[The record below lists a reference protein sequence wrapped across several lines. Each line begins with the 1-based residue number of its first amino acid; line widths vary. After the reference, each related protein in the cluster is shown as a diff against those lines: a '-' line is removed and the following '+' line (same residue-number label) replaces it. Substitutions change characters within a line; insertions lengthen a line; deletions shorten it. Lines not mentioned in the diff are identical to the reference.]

1 MIRMAQFGTKH
12 GHAAG
17 KLAAMQK
24 NPEVEVAGVFE
35 PDAERRAELEKGSGP
50 FRGAAWFDAAGDM
63 LGDPSIAAVA
73 SEGSNEES
81 LDQTEEMVRAGKH
94 VWYDKPAGENWEQW
108 QQVAAMARERNLV
121 LQMGYMLRYH
131 DGFERI
137 AEWVRS
143 GMLGAVFSIRAHMST
158 RIPPEVRRTLGRHR
172 GGICY
177 DLCGHMLDQ
186 IVWLLGR
193 PEKVTSFLRNHSDL
207 EPAIAD
213 NTLVVLE
220 YDDSLA
226 FVDIAA
232 MESRPLARRFEA
244 YGTGGSAI
252 ILEPFEPGAQVRL
265 CLEEAGGGYDKGEQF
280 IPLRG
285 ESRQQLY
292 ELELECFLASIQGQ
306 QRPLRPLEH
315 ELLVQETLL
324 RATGVL
330 TA

>member
-1 MIRMAQFGTKH
+1 MIRMAQYGTKH

-35 PDAERRAELEKGSGP
+35 PDPERRAELEGGSGP
-50 FRGAAWFDAAGDM
+50 FGTAAWFDAPGDI
-63 LGDPSIAAVA
+63 LGDPSIDAVA

-81 LDQTEEMVRAGKH
+81 LDQTEELVRAGKH
-94 VWYDKPAGENWEQW
+94 LWYDKPAGENWEQW
-108 QQVAAMARERNLV
+108 QRVVAMAGERNLI

-137 AEWVRS
+137 AEWVKS
-143 GMLGAVFSIRAHMST
+143 GMLGEVFSIRAHMST
-158 RIPPEVRRTLGRHR
+158 HISSEVRRALSRHR

-193 PEKVTSFLRNHSDL
+193 PEKATSFLRTDSDL
-207 EPAIAD
+207 EPAIPD
-213 NTLVVLE
+213 NTLIVLE
-220 YDDSLA
+220 YDHSLA

-232 MESRPLARRFEA
+232 MESRPLARRFEV

-252 ILEPFEPGAQVRL
+252 ILEPFEPGSQLRL
-265 CLEEAGGGYDKGEQF
+265 CLEEARGGYEKGEQF

-292 ELELECFLASIQGQ
+292 ELELGSFLASIRGQ
-306 QRPLRPLEH
+306 KPPLRPAEH

-324 RATGVL
+324 RATGVV
-330 TA
+330 AA

>member
-1 MIRMAQFGTKH
+1 MIRMAQYGTKH

-17 KLAAMQK
+17 KLAAMRK

-35 PDAERRAELEKGSGP
+35 PDGERRAELEDGSGL
-50 FRGAAWFDAAGDM
+50 FGTATWFDAPGDI

-81 LDQTEEMVRAGKH
+81 LEQTEELVRSGKH

-108 QQVAAMARERNLV
+108 QRVVAMARERNQV

-137 AEWVRS
+137 AEWVKT

-158 RIPPEVRRTLGRHR
+158 RISSEVRSTLSRHR

-186 IVWLLGR
+186 IVWFLGR
-193 PEKVTSFLRNHSDL
+193 PEKVTSFLRNDSDL
-207 EPAIAD
+207 EPAIPD
-213 NTLVVLE
+213 NTLIVLE
-220 YDDSLA
+220 YDNSLA

-232 MESRPLARRFEA
+232 MESRPMARRFEV
-244 YGTGGSAI
+244 YGTWGSAI
-252 ILEPFEPGAQVRL
+252 IPEPFEPGSQVRL
-265 CLEEAGGGYDKGEQF
+265 CLEREGGSYEKGEQF

-292 ELELECFLASIQGQ
+292 ELELESFLASIRGQ
-306 QRPLRPLEH
+306 KPPLRPPEH

-330 TA
+330 AA

>member
-1 MIRMAQFGTKH
+1 MIRMAQYGTKH

-35 PDAERRAELEKGSGP
+35 PDAERRAELEEGSGP
-50 FRGAAWFDAAGDM
+50 FDTAAWFDSPGDI
-63 LGDPSIAAVA
+63 LGDSSIAAVA

-81 LDQTEEMVRAGKH
+81 LDQTEELVRAGKH

-108 QQVAAMARERNLV
+108 QRVVAMAGERNLI

-137 AEWVRS
+137 AEWVKS
-143 GMLGAVFSIRAHMST
+143 GMLGEVFSIRAHMST
-158 RIPPEVRRTLGRHR
+158 HISAEVRSALSRHH

-177 DLCGHMLDQ
+177 DLSGHMLDQ

-193 PEKVTSFLRNHSDL
+193 PEKVTSFLRNDSDL
-207 EPAIAD
+207 EPAIPD
-213 NTLVVLE
+213 NTLIVLE
-220 YDDSLA
+220 YGNSLA

-232 MESRPLARRFEA
+232 MESRPLARRFEV

-252 ILEPFEPGAQVRL
+252 IPEPFEPGSQVRL
-265 CLEEAGGGYDKGEQF
+265 CLEEARGGYEKGEQF

-292 ELELECFLASIQGQ
+292 ELELESFLASIRGQ
-306 QRPLRPLEH
+306 KPPLRPAEH

-324 RATGVL
+324 RATGVV
-330 TA
+330 AA

>member
-1 MIRMAQFGTKH
+1 MIRMAQYGTKH

-35 PDAERRAELEKGSGP
+35 PDAQRRADLEGENGP
-50 FRGAAWFDAAGDM
+50 FRGAPWFEAADDI
-63 LGDPSIAAVA
+63 LLDPSIAAVA

-81 LDQTEEMVRAGKH
+81 LDQTAAIVRAGKH

-108 QQVAAMARERNLV
+108 QQVAAMARERNLI

-137 AEWVRS
+137 AGWVKS
-143 GMLGAVFSIRAHMST
+143 GRLGAVFSIRAHMST
-158 RIPPEVRRTLGRHR
+158 HISTEVRRTLSRHR

-186 IVWLLGR
+186 VVWLLGR
-193 PEKVTSFLRNHSDL
+193 PEKVTSFLRIDSAL
-207 EPAIAD
+207 EPEIAD
-213 NTLVVLE
+213 NTLIVLE
-220 YDDSLA
+220 YEKGLA

-232 MESRPLARRFEA
+232 MESRPMARRFEV
-244 YGTGGSAI
+244 YGSEGSAI
-252 ILEPFEPGAQVRL
+252 IPEPFEPGAQVRL
-265 CLEEAGGGYDKGEQF
+265 CLEKAGGGYEKGEQF

-306 QRPLRPLEH
+306 KRALRPMEH

-324 RATGVL
+324 RSTGVL
-330 TA
+330 PA

>member
-1 MIRMAQFGTKH
+1 MIRMAQYGTRH

-17 KLAAMQK
+17 KLAAMQT
-24 NPEVEVAGVFE
+24 NPQVEVAGVFE
-35 PDAERRAELEKGSGP
+35 PDAERRAGLEKGSGP
-50 FRGAAWFDAAGDM
+50 FGSAPWFEAAGDM

-81 LDQTEEMVRAGKH
+81 LDQTEAIVRAGKH

-108 QQVAAMARERNLV
+108 QRVAAVARERNLI

-137 AEWVRS
+137 AEWVKS
-143 GMLGAVFSIRAHMST
+143 GTLGAVFSIRAHMST
-158 RIPPEVRRTLGRHR
+158 HISPQVRRTLSRHR

-193 PEKVTSFLRNHSDL
+193 PRKVTSFLRNDSDL

-232 MESRPLARRFEA
+232 MEARPMARRFEV
-244 YGTGGSAI
+244 YGSGGSAI
-252 ILEPFEPGAQVRL
+252 SPEPFEPGAQLRL
-265 CLEEAGGGYDKGEQF
+265 CLEKDREDGEKVEQF

-285 ESRQQLY
+285 DSRQRLY
-292 ELELECFLASIQGQ
+292 ELELECFLASIQG
-306 QRPLRPLEH
+306 RKPPLR
-315 ELLVQETLL
+315 
-324 RATGVL
+324 TGR
-330 TA
+330 